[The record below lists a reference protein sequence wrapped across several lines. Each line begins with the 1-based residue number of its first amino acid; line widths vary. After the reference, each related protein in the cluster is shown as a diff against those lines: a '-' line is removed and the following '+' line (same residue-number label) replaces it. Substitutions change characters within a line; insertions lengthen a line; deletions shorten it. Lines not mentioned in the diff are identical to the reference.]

1 MRPIEF
7 GSDKTRM
14 KQVPE
19 GTEAVFSFNGNPEL
33 VETDYGEKY
42 SFPIT
47 LISHPSYPL
56 LEDGPIDMV
65 WESKSACAKELFDEL
80 GKSHQLD
87 KDGKWIKMV
96 EKAYKENKWQLT
108 RFDSGVYHLVVL
120 Q

>member
-7 GSDKTRM
+7 GSDKIRM

-33 VETDYGEKY
+33 VETDFGEKY

-65 WESKSACAKELFDEL
+65 WESKSACAKQLYIELDLTNL
-80 GKSHQLD
+80 GKD
-87 KDGKWIKMV
+87 EKFYKIVK
-96 EKAYKENKWQLT
+96 KAYDTSKWQLT